1 MYHDL
6 VAGKKIEVEG
16 IFGYVSKAGQR
27 CAIPTPTI
35 DLVYAFLKPHAN
47 GQVVAY
53 KSSV

>member
-1 MYHDL
+1 MNLYT
-6 VAGKKIEVEG
+6 GKKIEVEG

-35 DLVYAFLKPHAN
+35 DLVYAFLRPHGN

-53 KSSV
+53 KPSV